1 MADNVPVTGGSGH
14 TILADELTDGVL
26 GSGKAQ
32 FVKIMDGQLDAST
45 KLRVLAEDAAHTSGD
60 TGIMALAVRKDT
72 AAALAGSDGDY
83 APLEVDANG
92 RLHTLNKPYEP
103 SISVVTGTKSS
114 SGDNE
119 LVAAPGASTRIVV
132 CWVVIQNE
140 SSTATTLI
148 LRDGTTSKIR
158 VLAQNQGDGLTMV
171 FPADA
176 RWKLT
181 ANTALNLNLS
191 GANSCGYTVG
201 YYTEAT

>member
-1 MADNVPVTGGSGH
+1 MTDNITLTIGSA
-14 TILADELTDGVL
+14 TYTVATDDV
-26 GSGKAQ
+26 SGAHYQ
-32 FVKIMDGQLDAST
+32 
-45 KLRVLAEDAAHTSGD
+45 RVLAYPAEKTV
-60 TGIMALAVRKDT
+60 T
-72 AAALAGSDGDY
+72 
-83 APLEVDANG
+83 
-92 RLHTLNKPYEP
+92 
-103 SISVVTGTKSS
+103 VVTGTASS
-114 SGDNE
+114 SGDNA
-119 LVAAPGASTRIVV
+119 LIAAPGASTRIVV

-158 VLAQNQGDGLTMV
+158 VLGQNQGDGLSMV
-171 FPADA
+171 FPPDA